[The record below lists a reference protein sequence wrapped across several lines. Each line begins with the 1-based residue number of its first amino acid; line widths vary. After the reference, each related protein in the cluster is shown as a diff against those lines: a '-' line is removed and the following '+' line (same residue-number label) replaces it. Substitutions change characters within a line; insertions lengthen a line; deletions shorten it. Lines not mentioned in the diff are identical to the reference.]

1 MAKEI
6 FESQEKMKDF
16 LLTLSK
22 MYNISYSNLL
32 LLKNQRK
39 DVSFILHKE
48 KLKDYGLSVKD
59 AEQPLKVIKRI
70 KSEDKAK
77 FIIDE
82 VYDVSQTN
90 AVKKKD
96 KTYNNEYVETMLKG
110 MCARRG
116 LEFIPNSQIENIENI
131 ISDIKENCRAGNPS
145 KYSIDEYAKQTML
158 EINATVFTI
167 CKRLNINTRNYNLK
181 DLCTWGVEKDSR
193 TIKES
198 LKYIQKFTNYFV
210 KDFQIQEKIQKI
222 EKENQEEME

>member
-1 MAKEI
+1 
-6 FESQEKMKDF
+6 MKDF

-22 MYNISYSNLL
+22 MYNTSYSNIL

-39 DVSFILHKE
+39 DISFIFHKD
-48 KLKDYGLSVKD
+48 KLKEYGLALKD
-59 AEQPLKVIKRI
+59 SEQPLKIIKRI
-70 KSEDKAK
+70 KTENKPK
-77 FIIDE
+77 FVIDE
-82 VYDVSQTN
+82 VYDISQTS

-96 KTYNNEYVETMLKG
+96 KVYNKEYVETMLKG

-116 LEFIPNSQIENIENI
+116 LKFIPNAQKDNIENI
-131 ISDIKENCRAGNPS
+131 ISDIKTNSRADNPS
-145 KYSIDEYAKQTML
+145 KYSVDEYARQTML
-158 EINATVFTI
+158 EINATVFVI

-181 DLCTWGVEKDSR
+181 DICTWGVEKDSR

-222 EKENQEEME
+222 EKEDQEEME